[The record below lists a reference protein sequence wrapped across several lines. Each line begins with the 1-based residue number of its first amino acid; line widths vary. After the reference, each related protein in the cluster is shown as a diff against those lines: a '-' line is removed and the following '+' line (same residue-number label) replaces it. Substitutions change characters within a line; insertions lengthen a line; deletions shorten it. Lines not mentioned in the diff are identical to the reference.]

1 MMMMMAG
8 LTMMKTV
15 IMIAIDNPIS
25 DEKLHC
31 HICSRNFSSR
41 WGFLILVKYYF
52 AYMDFFRHYLQHH
65 IKFVHSNE
73 RRYYFCKCDET

>member
-1 MMMMMAG
+1 MMMMMTVG
-8 LTMMKTV
+8 VMMMTM
-15 IMIAIDNPIS
+15 IMIAFDNPVL

-41 WGFLILVKYYF
+41 WGFLKIVKYYF
-52 AYMDFFRHYLQHH
+52 AYVDFFRHYLQHH

-73 RRYYFCKCDET
+73 RRYYFCKYDET